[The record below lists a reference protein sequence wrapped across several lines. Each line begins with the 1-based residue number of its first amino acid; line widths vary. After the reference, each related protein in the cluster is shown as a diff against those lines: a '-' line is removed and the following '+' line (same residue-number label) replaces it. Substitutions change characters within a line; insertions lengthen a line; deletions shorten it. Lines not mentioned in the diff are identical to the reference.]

1 MSRPAPG
8 PHHLTVWLGDVRVGT
23 LVRSPPGSDTSRF
36 RFLPSYLARVR
47 RPVLGQAFLDEPERV
62 WTTTLR
68 LPPFFSNLLPDRDSP
83 LRRAI
88 ARELGCSSEREF
100 LLIASLGEDLP
111 GNVIVRPSEETEEPE
126 LAPAATES
134 AAPPED
140 ASAAAAAAPLEP
152 DAPVPPAPLRFSL
165 GGMQPKFSMQ
175 RRGRGLTLPAQG
187 RGGDWIVKLPS
198 AETPRLPE
206 NEWSMM
212 TWARRSGIQVPACEL
227 VDVAA
232 LQGIPPGFLHTGER
246 LCYAV
251 QRFDRPA
258 PGRRL
263 HMEDFAQVLGLYDG
277 DEKYDAYNYETLGR
291 LIDHL
296 CGEDDL
302 REFVRRLVFLA
313 LSGNADAHHKNWSL
327 TYPNGIEA
335 CLSPAY
341 DLVSTVVY
349 PEYDAKLALP
359 FARSRSFS
367 AFSLEGFRRF
377 ARKLGRDPA
386 EMADWVRTDVT
397 QMLDTWASL
406 RGELPLTAEAVARIE
421 RHQQT
426 LPLRTART

>member
-1 MSRPAPG
+1 MSLTPPG
-8 PHHLTVWLGDVRVGT
+8 PHSLTVWIGDIPAGT
-23 LVRSPPGSDTSRF
+23 LLRTPPGSDTSRF
-36 RFLPSYLARVR
+36 RFLPSYLARAR
-47 RPVLGQAFLDEPERV
+47 RPVLGQTFLDDPDRV
-62 WTTTLR
+62 WTATLR

-100 LLIASLGEDLP
+100 LLLASLGEDLP
-111 GNVIVRPSEETEEPE
+111 GNVFVRPSEDPDDSSLASEWTEHAE
-126 LAPAATES
+126 
-134 AAPPED
+134 PPEVAPS
-140 ASAAAAAAPLEP
+140 ASAAAPVEP

-206 NEWSMM
+206 NEWAMM
-212 TWARRSGIQVPACEL
+212 TWARRSGIEVPTGEL
-227 VDVAA
+227 VDMAA
-232 LQGIPPGFLHTGER
+232 LQGIPPGFLHTDER
-246 LCYAV
+246 LCYAI

-258 PGRRL
+258 PGRRV

-291 LIDHL
+291 LIDRL

-327 TYPNGIEA
+327 LYPNGVGA
-335 CLSPAY
+335 RLSPAY
-341 DLVSTVVY
+341 DLVSTVAY

-367 AFSLEGFRRF
+367 AFSLDGFRRF
-377 ARKLGRDPA
+377 ARKLSRDPA
-386 EMADWVRTDVT
+386 QVADWVRADVT
-397 QMLDTWASL
+397 QMLDAWASL
-406 RGELPLTAEAVARIE
+406 RGELPLTAEALARIE

-426 LPLRTART
+426 LPLRTARA